1 MRTIVAF
8 GIAMAV
14 LMAVGVITAEALHDH
29 PVKDLFQRP
38 VERAREAHP
47 VEALREISMPT
58 AALRTPAGEV

>member
-8 GIAMAV
+8 GLVMGV
-14 LMAVGVITAEALHDH
+14 LMAVGVVTAEALHDH

-38 VERAREAHP
+38 VEPARDARP